1 MVTTTATAGDKIVE
15 FRISQPTSSGS
26 QSLAYTEMDGIW
38 VSVGMARGA
47 LTDNLIFGIGKSFKF
62 NDNFCVFSGPM
73 IEQLEG
79 GLVNGGLNVGAI
91 YKTNEDLIAMSVS
104 YNRVTGITL
113 GLGGGW

>member
-38 VSVGMARGA
+38 VSVGMAREP
-47 LTDNLIFGIGKSFKF
+47 DNLIFGIGKSFKF

-91 YKTNEDLIAMSVS
+91 YKTNEDLMVMSVS